1 MRYDQNFITG
11 VIECWTLHILTE
23 FVDVKELKLRC
34 PRAIPMIMTGRII
47 EDNLARFCPG
57 SAIQTSWL
65 VGFDLLNMQ
74 VMTLNSVYQLKGLGF
89 FSFSQPENYDLEVGK
104 AMLRIAELKNEIMIH

>member
-23 FVDVKELKLRC
+23 FVDVEVLKLRY
-34 PRAIPMIMTGRII
+34 PRAMPIFITGRVR
-47 EDNLARFCPG
+47 EDNLVRFCPG

-65 VGFDLLNMQ
+65 VGFDLQNMQ
-74 VMTLNSVYQLKGLGF
+74 VMTLNSVYQLKGAGF
-89 FSFSQPENYDLEVGK
+89 FSFSQPERYDLEVGK
-104 AMLRIAELKNEIMIH
+104 AMLRIAELKNEIIIH